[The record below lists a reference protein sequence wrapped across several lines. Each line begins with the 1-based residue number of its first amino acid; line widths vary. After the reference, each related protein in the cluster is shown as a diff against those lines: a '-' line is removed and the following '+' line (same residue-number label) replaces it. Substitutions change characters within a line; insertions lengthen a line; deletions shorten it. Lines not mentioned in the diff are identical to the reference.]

1 MRIVKLV
8 ELLKKNKSEFARDV
22 NVTPAYISKLGK
34 QPKAVPS
41 DRFISDICRKF
52 NVNETWLRTGEGEIF
67 LEEEDAFISQIA
79 DRYHLDNF
87 DKETFKLYL
96 NLSPDDRWALTSF
109 SFSLVSKILEQPAL
123 YREYKC
129 ERGELPRLSE
139 ADIEVEV
146 AAYRAE
152 LELIREMQ
160 KDDPPERPI
169 VPASHVK
176 HQQEMTREEIHAEL
190 DRQLDAEKEATE
202 ESSDYWF
209 GCSDAATG

>member
-96 NLSPDDRWALTSF
+96 NLSPDDRRALTSF
-109 SFSLVSKILEQPAL
+109 SFSLVSKILEHPAL
-123 YREYKC
+123 YREYKRT
-129 ERGELPRLSE
+129 RGKLINFSE
-139 ADIEVEV
+139 IDIEAEV
-146 AAYRAE
+146 AAYRTE
-152 LELIREMQ
+152 LELMKKEENV
-160 KDDPPERPI
+160 DT
-169 VPASHVK
+169 PAVLDYSSSCK
-176 HQQEMTREEIHAEL
+176 NIPQEMTREEIHAEL

-202 ESSDYWF
+202 ESSDYGF

>member
-202 ESSDYWF
+202 ESSDYGF